1 MGGLLPVTGYNKN
14 GIVSSK
20 LSVYLPNYTVNNNT
34 EKEKYIKIL
43 SLTSGTVCLYLSI
56 YSTRVDSYFSHVE
69 VEIYRHSTSD
79 SIIKG
84 AYQVLSKHS
93 ETYTP
98 KFYIDKQNNDLYMS
112 LKEYMSSTIFIR
124 AMEGD
129 VSGILFDCAT
139 ETGTIEGFTL
149 LTSNFQWFN
158 KLRKGIE
165 YVMPLRKGFLG

>member
-1 MGGLLPVTGYNKN
+1 MGELLPVTGYNKN

-20 LSVYLPNYTVNNNT
+20 LSVYLPNYTVNNNA

-56 YSTRVDSYFSHVE
+56 YSARVDSNFSHVE

-84 AYQVLSKHS
+84 AYQVLSKYS

-124 AMEGD
+124 AMKGA

-139 ETGTIEGFTL
+139 ETETIDGFTL
-149 LTSNFQWFN
+149 LTSKFQ
-158 KLRKGIE
+158 
-165 YVMPLRKGFLG
+165 